1 MDYKRFKSV
10 FEESPSEEKINYTLA
25 VLTPRKI
32 DNGNSIKYK
41 GKYYQPYLNDELK
54 CFKPKTECLVIKS
67 YNGELL
73 VSIDEK
79 VFELRELARNKRFSE
94 NFNELDNIPK
104 SKAHIPD
111 MRHPWKMEQ
120 FRKQQRRARL
130 QHLYA

>member
-1 MDYKRFKSV
+1 MHHRF
-10 FEESPSEEKINYTLA
+10 FWD
-25 VLTPRKI
+25 TPRKI

-41 GKYYQPYLNDELK
+41 NKYYQPYLNDELK

-94 NFNELDNIPK
+94 SFNEVDNTPK
-104 SKAHIPD
+104 SKTHIPD